1 MITPL
6 KPKSGR
12 NNLMPKLKPA
22 TILKSKVPFKSYLLG
37 SFILTLITIAFI
49 VFSQGKLPPEV
60 PLFYGAAEGEAQ
72 IASSWMLIIPSVF
85 SIFTILTNFVLATI
99 VGDEFIKKVLVIS
112 ALIVTLFSVVTT
124 FKIIFL
130 VG

>member
-1 MITPL
+1 
-6 KPKSGR
+6 
-12 NNLMPKLKPA
+12 MPKLKP
-22 TILKSKVPFKSYLLG
+22 TIILKSKVPFKNYLLG
-37 SFILTLITIAFI
+37 SFILAVITIVFI
-49 VFSQGKLPPEV
+49 VFFQGKLPPEV

-72 IASSWMLIIPSVF
+72 IASSWMLIIPPIFSV
-85 SIFTILTNFVLATI
+85 FTILINFILAAL

-124 FKIIFL
+124 LKIVFL

>member
-1 MITPL
+1 
-6 KPKSGR
+6 
-12 NNLMPKLKPA
+12 MPKLKPT
-22 TILKSKVPFKSYLLG
+22 TILKSKVPFKNYLIG
-37 SFILTLITIAFI
+37 SFILTLVTIAFI
-49 VFSQGKLPPEV
+49 VFFQGNLPPEV

-72 IASSWMLIIPSVF
+72 LASSWMLIIPSVF
-85 SIFTILTNFVLATI
+85 SIFTILINFILAAF

-124 FKIIFL
+124 FKIILL